1 MLFALYITSLGTSLQ
16 ETNLGVDLGHTTLTA
31 LFFADDLLL
40 LLSTPK
46 GGVNKLLNIVTEFC
60 NDIRMKLSVTKTY
73 ILTNAQYNV
82 SWTVKDETI
91 EEILIAK
98 YLGVN
103 IQLRGRSIIG
113 KYEENVIK
121 QATNY
126 AYSIMN
132 LSQSVLD
139 RAIVA
144 KRLWEACAIPASL
157 YCSEAMVFK
166 QSTIRELERV
176 QNMVGI

>member
-60 NDIRMKLSVTKTY
+60 NDMWMKLSVTKTY

-82 SWTVKDETI
+82 SWTVEDETI

-98 YLGVN
+98 Y
-103 IQLRGRSIIG
+103 
-113 KYEENVIK
+113 
-121 QATNY
+121 
-126 AYSIMN
+126 
-132 LSQSVLD
+132 
-139 RAIVA
+139 
-144 KRLWEACAIPASL
+144 
-157 YCSEAMVFK
+157 
-166 QSTIRELERV
+166 
-176 QNMVGI
+176 